1 MHAARTRAWLVSLL
15 LLSIPES
22 SIAQDPAAPPPGA
35 EPPVAQP
42 GAEKVVQAGDWVWID
57 FALWE
62 ESGALLDTSTNK
74 SPLRIK
80 HGTGTVPSAVEQAM
94 LGMAVEE
101 HQTVRLPMAAAGG
114 ESDPTRFE
122 SVALDSLPE
131 STREVGHAIVEDDGS
146 GRMRAGRVREIEGD
160 RAIIDWTPLSG
171 QTLTFDFRIVE
182 IYAPSEAVAPA
193 PSEAS
198 PPPGATAD

>member
-1 MHAARTRAWLVSLL
+1 VHAARTSARLLSLL
-15 LLSIPES
+15 LLSFAEG
-22 SIAQDPAAPPPGA
+22 AQAEDAAAPQQGTAPPAARPP
-35 EPPVAQP
+35 
-42 GAEKVVQAGDWVWID
+42 AEKVVEAGDWVWID

-62 ESGALLDTSTNK
+62 GSGALLDTSTHT

-80 HGTGTVPSAVEQAM
+80 HGNGTVPSAVEQAM

-101 HQTVRLPMAAAGG
+101 HKTVRLPMTAAGE
-114 ESDPTRFE
+114 ESDPTRYE

-131 STREVGHAIVEDDGS
+131 TTREVGHAIVKDDGS
-146 GRMRAGRVREIEGD
+146 GKLRAGRVREIDGD

-182 IYAPSEAVAPA
+182 IYAPPEEVPPG
-193 PSEAS
+193 PSDAS
-198 PPPGATAD
+198 PPPGPTTD